1 MTDKEREEKVA
12 EFKAITKE
20 MAELYEAKNHDYGD
34 SFTES
39 LDKWGLIAAVVRMSD
54 KVNRLGSL
62 ADKSEIA
69 KVNEKLTETATD
81 LAAYAVMT
89 TMWLKNHRV

>member
-20 MAELYEAKNHDYGD
+20 MAETYEAKNHDYGD

-39 LDKWGLIAAVVRMSD
+39 LDKWGLLAAVVRESD

-62 ADKSEIA
+62 ANQSEIA
-69 KVNEKLTETATD
+69 KVNENLYDTALD
-81 LAAYAVMT
+81 LANYAVMT
-89 TMWLKNHRV
+89 AMWLKKHKV